1 MWIEKSRDQLL
12 TSGKTDIWAFENKKN
27 DVQGSFFDS
36 YCVEMDVKA
45 IEMD

>member
-1 MWIEKSRDQLL
+1 MWIEKSRDQLF
-12 TSGKTDIWAFENKKN
+12 TSGKTDIWAFEKKN

-36 YCVEMDVKA
+36 NCVEINVKA